1 MCSGIFW
8 HGNVS
13 LRAVPMM
20 LSQEAVQLCGH
31 LSGKVSFT
39 ALLAYIRRDILE
51 HDQLSIAPYL
61 QGGLA

>member
-1 MCSGIFW
+1 
-8 HGNVS
+8 
-13 LRAVPMM
+13 MM
-20 LSQEAVQLCGH
+20 LSQEATQLSGH